1 MNIQIIN
8 GRAILPQD
16 YRKAEKIIELVCDAY
31 ELTFDEIRAN
41 VRDRVIRYPRQV
53 AMYIMRERTNLS
65 RREIGEYFDKDTT
78 TVFHAWKL
86 IGDQYE
92 IYAEL
97 RDLIN
102 EIETKI

>member
-1 MNIQIIN
+1 MKIQIFN
-8 GRAILPQD
+8 GRAIMPPD
-16 YRKAEKIIELVCDAY
+16 YRKAEKIIELVCDHY
-31 ELTFDEIRAN
+31 NMTYDEMRVN
-41 VRDRVIRYPRQV
+41 LRDRDIRYPRQV
-53 AMYIMRERTNLS
+53 AMYVMRERTNLS

-92 IYAEL
+92 IYPEL